1 MNIFING
8 KAHFVSEK
16 KLLLAEL
23 LLQFLQKNELK
34 EIRGVAV
41 AVNGSL
47 IRRSEW
53 QTHIIFE
60 QDEIEILTA
69 TQGG

>member
-8 KAHFVSEK
+8 TAHSFPEK
-16 KLLLAEL
+16 NLLLAEV
-23 LLQFLQKNELK
+23 LLQFLQKNDVK
-34 EIRGVAV
+34 DIRGVAV

-47 IRRSEW
+47 VRRSEW
-53 QTHIIFE
+53 QTHIISE